1 MKQTH
6 WLDQE
11 IHAVN
16 VGSELFA
23 QALKNQGVDVVS
35 LAWSPPRTVK
45 LSPRIKHL
53 LDILE
58 GPDAD

>member
-1 MKQTH
+1 MKQNH

-11 IHAVN
+11 ILAVN
-16 VGSELFA
+16 IGSELFA
-23 QALKNQGVDVVS
+23 QALRNQGVDVVS

-45 LSPRIKHL
+45 LSPKISRL